1 MSRTDSICSSMHYR
15 APSRGGRYGSS
26 PQTNAAGHPDR
37 ARIQPETVL
46 ESEYANRTVTSQRA
60 GSGAVFA
67 VRGSSAKSLWCLNL
81 AESPEIRATFQRDS
95 SRLHSEVRD
104 LSAQPRNRVSVARL
118 SRSWALRAAPFA
130 LTVAHV
136 SEGFAPSR
144 FAALSQLP
152 YKLRHIQKPIPSF
165 RSSVNPATA
174 RIHRPKAISQNAM
187 SSAALTTRYGDN
199 SKTSCAL
206 FRRCG
211 GMLTRP
217 LASSGRSR
225 RCRYATLPFK
235 RHEQRLYSAHCVR
248 TKA

>member
-1 MSRTDSICSSMHYR
+1 
-15 APSRGGRYGSS
+15 
-26 PQTNAAGHPDR
+26 
-37 ARIQPETVL
+37 QPETVL

-104 LSAQPRNRVSVARL
+104 LSPQPRNRVSVARL

-217 LASSGRSR
+217 LASKRRFGTCFPASGDGNDDEFRSNAAQDVR
-225 RCRYATLPFK
+225 R
-235 RHEQRLYSAHCVR
+235 
-248 TKA
+248 

>member
-199 SKTSCAL
+199 SKTSCTL

-217 LASSGRSR
+217 LASSDRSR
-225 RCRYATLPFK
+225 RC
-235 RHEQRLYSAHCVR
+235 
-248 TKA
+248 